1 MQDKSD
7 PGHGN
12 TLASW
17 TTVTVLMVASAIGT
31 VFFLLDM
38 PIVVWGSVALA
49 VVGLLTGYVLR
60 KRGYGAVSNPANS
73 K

>member
-31 VFFLLDM
+31 VFFFLDM

>member
-31 VFFLLDM
+31 VFFFLDM
-38 PIVVWGSVALA
+38 PIVVWAAVALA
-49 VVGLLTGYVLR
+49 VVGLLIGYLLR
-60 KRGYGAVSNPANS
+60 KRGFGAISNPANS